1 MTDFVF
7 KPHFFRLLGTIYA
20 ALVGIGLI
28 LFILFFSQQYLYPL
42 WLKVLIST
50 AALLML
56 YEAISAL
63 LKPISWSGI
72 NDTYKI
78 RSLLFTYQF
87 NLNDIGSY
95 RSISYPT
102 RSGIRNGVIL
112 YLKNGRTLEI
122 NEVLINGDISAIIST
137 AFKQIPRHR
146 QQDQTL
152 WLSRFPTH
160 YWHKKSER

>member
-7 KPHFFRLLGTIYA
+7 KPHLIRLLATIYA
-20 ALVGIGLI
+20 ALIGIGLI
-28 LFILFFSQQYLYPL
+28 LFILFFSQQYQYPL

-50 AALLML
+50 AALLVF
-56 YEAISAL
+56 YEAIAAL

-72 NDTYKI
+72 NGIHRVRYLASHYEFMLT
-78 RSLLFTYQF
+78 
-87 NLNDIGSY
+87 DIESY
-95 RSISYPT
+95 RTISYPT

-152 WLSRFPTH
+152 WLSRFPTR